1 MDTITDKTVKLPT
14 NPQGLVIKQDIPNKT
29 TKALYLAAAMQCEG
43 CRFLG
48 LDKTDP
54 KRMVFS
60 YAGGELADR
69 VEREW
74 YADILVVSAS
84 RYAACLR
91 AAKSQI
97 HN

>member
-1 MDTITDKTVKLPT
+1 MDTKPT
-14 NPQGLVIKQDIPNKT
+14 EPQGLVIKQDVPNKT
-29 TKALYLAAAMQCEG
+29 TKDLYLAAAMQCEG

-48 LDKTDP
+48 LDKADP

-60 YAGGELADR
+60 FAGGELADR

-84 RYAACLR
+84 RYASCLR
-91 AAKSQI
+91 TCKSLI
-97 HN
+97 HS